1 MSEVIPKYSA
11 PAAFVALVPMRA
23 GSKGLPGKNLRDLD
37 GLPLYAHSVR
47 VAQKAGAEAVLIST
61 DISAVL
67 AAEHGPGVV
76 PVVRPAELAT
86 DSAQMA
92 EVVLH
97 ALSAEAGLAID
108 DDAIVVLLQPTSPLR
123 STADVLRAVDAIAG
137 AEGKLAMGVTRVDSG
152 VLKYGRVIDGRF
164 EPLSQ
169 PEHCFANRQSLP
181 PVYRPNGAVYAFRA
195 GWFRK
200 NGGFETP
207 DIVAVEMNA
216 ARSIDVDCIEDLERA
231 ADWLAQQR
239 EGAA

>member
-1 MSEVIPKYSA
+1 MSTAIPNTCTPS
-11 PAAFVALVPMRA
+11 AFVALVPMRA
-23 GSKGLPGKNLRDLD
+23 GSKGLPGKNLRDLA

-47 VAQKAGAEAVLIST
+47 VAQEAGAEAVLLST
-61 DISAVL
+61 DIAAVL
-67 AAEHGPGVV
+67 AADHGPGVI
-76 PVVRPAELAT
+76 PVERPPELAS
-86 DSAQMA
+86 DSAPMA
-92 EVVLH
+92 GVVLH

-123 STADVLRAVDAIAG
+123 SADDVLRAVQFIARD
-137 AEGKLAMGVTRVDSG
+137 EGQLAMGVTQVDSG

-164 EPLSQ
+164 APLSR

-195 GWFRK
+195 GWFRR

-207 DIVAVEMNA
+207 DIVAVEMNET
-216 ARSIDVDCIEDLERA
+216 RSIDVDCLEDLERA
-231 ADWLAQQR
+231 ADWLAQHR

>member
-1 MSEVIPKYSA
+1 
-11 PAAFVALVPMRA
+11 MRA
-23 GSKGLPGKNLRDLD
+23 GSKGLPGKNLRDLG

-47 VAQKAGAEAVLIST
+47 VAQEAGAEAVLLST

-67 AAEHGPGVV
+67 AAEHGPGVI
-76 PVVRPAELAT
+76 PVERPSELAS
-86 DSAQMA
+86 DSAPMA
-92 EVVLH
+92 GVVLH

-123 STADVLRAVDAIAG
+123 TADDVLRAVQFIARD
-137 AEGKLAMGVTRVDSG
+137 EGQLAMGVTQVDSG

-164 EPLSQ
+164 APLSR

-195 GWFRK
+195 GWFRRH
-200 NGGFETP
+200 GGFETP
-207 DIVAVEMNA
+207 DIVAVEMNET
-216 ARSIDVDCIEDLERA
+216 RSIDVDCLEDLERA
-231 ADWLAQQR
+231 ADWLAQHR